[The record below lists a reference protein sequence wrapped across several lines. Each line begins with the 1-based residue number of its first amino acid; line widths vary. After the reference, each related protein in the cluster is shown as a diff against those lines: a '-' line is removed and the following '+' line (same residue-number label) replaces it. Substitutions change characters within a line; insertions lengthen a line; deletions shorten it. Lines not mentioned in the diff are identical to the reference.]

1 MPRAAA
7 NEAKQAQQTAA
18 ANASQYGQRAGGE
31 LGTLG
36 PEAQSLINSKG
47 YDPATLAAIT
57 NAGMGGVNAAFG
69 SAGADINRTTAR
81 TGNQANTA
89 GAQDALAMNKGVAGG
104 QEAGQIQIQNA
115 DFQNQQRMA
124 GLNLLNSLYN
134 TNVQGQQGMT
144 TAQTG
149 DINAQT
155 NASPGWVQSLTGVL
169 NGVGGLINPVTIPG
183 TGKCWIAAKVFGGWD
198 DLRTKLV
205 RHWIFDVWAKE
216 SIVGL
221 IVSKLYARFGE
232 SISEYPWMVKL
243 LRPLFLRALK
253 RAETWQMS

>member
-1 MPRAAA
+1 MPRAAT

-18 ANASQYGQRAGGE
+18 ANASQYGQTAGGE

-69 SAGADINRTTAR
+69 SAGADINLTTAR

-115 DFQNQQRMA
+115 DFQNQQRMS
-124 GLNLLNSLYN
+124 LN
-134 TNVQGQQGMT
+134 
-144 TAQTG
+144 
-149 DINAQT
+149 
-155 NASPGWVQSLTGVL
+155 
-169 NGVGGLINPVTIPG
+169 
-183 TGKCWIAAKVFGGWD
+183 
-198 DLRTKLV
+198 
-205 RHWIFDVWAKE
+205 
-216 SIVGL
+216 
-221 IVSKLYARFGE
+221 
-232 SISEYPWMVKL
+232 
-243 LRPLFLRALK
+243 
-253 RAETWQMS
+253 